1 MLKRFALT
9 GAFAA
14 MCASAV
20 IAQSPG
26 QTPGTTPGQP
36 AGQTPGIQQQDR
48 DRMSDEAGPVTVT
61 GCVFREQDVA
71 GRSPN
76 IAERAGIGEDYILAD
91 IKAGG
96 SSQAAASSNPLS
108 GLTMVKL
115 EGVDD
120 ERLRSFVGQRVEVS
134 GELSDLQDAR
144 QSATPSAS
152 EDADDE
158 PDLANFEV
166 SSIRQVSGDCPASP
180 RQ

>member
-14 MCASAV
+14 MCASAL

-26 QTPGTTPGQP
+26 QTPGAPGQP
-36 AGQTPGIQQQDR
+36 TGQTPGIQDQDR
-48 DRMSDEAGPVTVT
+48 DRASDETGMTTVT
-61 GCVFREQDVA
+61 GCVYREQDVA
-71 GRSPN
+71 GLSPN
-76 IAERAGIGEDYILAD
+76 IAERAGVGEDFILAD

-96 SSQAAASSNPLS
+96 SSRSAASSSPLG
-108 GLTMVKL
+108 GLKMVKL

-134 GELSDLQDAR
+134 GTVSDLEDAR
-144 QSATPSAS
+144 QSATPGAT
-152 EDADDE
+152 ETGDE

-180 RQ
+180 GK